1 MVGVTVMR
9 LALTGVVAAG
19 PVDFSSAVAPSQPA
33 AANAAK
39 APRTTAIREGDGPG
53 RAACAGRPVRGA
65 VTVWREG
72 TCSVCPSTLRR

>member
-9 LALTGVVAAG
+9 LALTGVVGAG

-33 AANAAK
+33 AASAAS
-39 APRTTAIREGDGPG
+39 APSTTAILAGESPG
-53 RAACAGRPVRGA
+53 RAACAGRPALGP

-72 TCSVCPSTLRR
+72 TRSVCPSTLRR